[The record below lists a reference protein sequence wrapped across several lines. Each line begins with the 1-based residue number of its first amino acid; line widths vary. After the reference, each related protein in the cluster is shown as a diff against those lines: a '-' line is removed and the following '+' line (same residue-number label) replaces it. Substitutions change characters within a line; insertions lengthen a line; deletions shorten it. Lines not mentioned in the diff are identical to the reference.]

1 MNQIE
6 IGKFIADCRKKK
18 KITQEQIAKYLNM
31 TQSTYQHYENER
43 AEPNIDTLCKLADY
57 YNVTL
62 DYLVGREFTNDIGY
76 LNEQQKNAVK
86 MIQQLNENNLALA
99 IAYMGGM
106 IVNQ

>member
-1 MNQIE
+1 MKLKELRI
-6 IGKFIADCRKKK
+6 KKNTSQMEMAK
-18 KITQEQIAKYLNM
+18 LLNVTQ
-31 TQSTYQHYENER
+31 TTYGRYELESS
-43 AEPNIDTLCKLADY
+43 EPNIDTLCKLADY
-57 YNVTL
+57 YNVSL